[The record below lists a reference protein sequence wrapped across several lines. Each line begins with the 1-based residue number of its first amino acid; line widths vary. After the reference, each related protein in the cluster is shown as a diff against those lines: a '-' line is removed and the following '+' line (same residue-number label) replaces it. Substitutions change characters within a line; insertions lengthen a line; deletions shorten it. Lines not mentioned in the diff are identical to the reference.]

1 LVQLFNDLT
10 LQHFN
15 VPFTLQELATMCG
28 GELVG
33 EPALKIT
40 GAASLAEA
48 VPGEISFFADRK
60 YVGLLRKTRASAVFV
75 PPDFAEA
82 TSDAAQI
89 RVSNPAKAF
98 EQLVLKLAPK
108 PITFAPGIH
117 PSAIVDP
124 SAQLG
129 KRVSIQ
135 PHVVIEADAK
145 IGDNT
150 IVGAG
155 SYVGHETVI
164 GSSSLIYPR
173 VTIRERS
180 RVGSRVIIHSG
191 TVIGA
196 DGFGFEMVDGR
207 QQKIQQLGI
216 VQIDDDVE
224 IGANTTVDRARFGRT
239 WIQQGAKIDNLVQI
253 AHNVVIGKNTVIAAQ
268 TGIAG
273 SVRIGQRVLIGGQA
287 GIIGH
292 IEIGDNTAIGA
303 QSGISKNISGG
314 AWWASP
320 AVPLAEA
327 KQQIAWIHR
336 LGKLFARVKEIEK
349 KLGL

>member
-1 LVQLFNDLT
+1 
-10 LQHFN
+10 
-15 VPFTLQELATMCG
+15 MSG

-33 EPALKIT
+33 DPKLNIT

-48 VPGEISFFADRK
+48 TSGEISFFANRK
-60 YVGLLRKTRASAVFV
+60 YISLLRKTRASAVFV
-75 PPDFAEA
+75 PPDFAEPVA
-82 TSDAAQI
+82 AAQV
-89 RVSNPAKAF
+89 RVSNPTKAF
-98 EQLVLKLAPK
+98 EQVVLKFSPK
-108 PITFAPGIH
+108 PITYAPGIH
-117 PSAIVDP
+117 PSAIVER
-124 SAQLG
+124 SVRLG
-129 KRVSIQ
+129 ERVSIQ
-135 PHVVIEADAK
+135 PHAVIEDGSQ
-145 IGDNT
+145 IGDDT
-150 IVGAG
+150 IIGAG
-155 SYVGHETVI
+155 SYIGHETTI
-164 GSSSLIYPR
+164 GTACLIYPL

-180 RVGSRVIIHSG
+180 RIGSRVIIHSG
-191 TVIGA
+191 AVIGA

-224 IGANTTVDRARFGRT
+224 IGANTTIDRARFGRT
-239 WIQQGAKIDNLVQI
+239 WIQQGVKIDNLVQI

-273 SVRIGQRVLIGGQA
+273 SVQIGQRVLIGGQA
-287 GIIGH
+287 GVIEH

-303 QSGISKNISGG
+303 QSGISKSISGG

-327 KQQIAWIHR
+327 KQQIAWIRR

>member
-1 LVQLFNDLT
+1 LEQLANT
-10 LQHFN
+10 S
-15 VPFTLQELATMCG
+15 G

-33 EPALKIT
+33 DPSLQIT

-48 VPGEISFFADRK
+48 TPGEISFFGNRK
-60 YVGLLRKTRASAVFV
+60 YIGLLRKTRASAVFV
-75 PPDFAEA
+75 PADFAEA
-82 TSDAAQI
+82 ITPAQI
-89 RVSNPAKAF
+89 RVANPTKAF
-98 EQLVLKLAPK
+98 EQVVLKFAPE

-117 PSAIVDP
+117 PTAVVDA

-129 KRVSIQ
+129 EGVSIQ
-135 PHVVIEADAK
+135 PHAVIEAGARIAD
-145 IGDNT
+145 DT
-150 IVGAG
+150 IIGAG
-155 SYVGHETVI
+155 SYIGHETVI
-164 GSSSLIYPR
+164 GPGCLIYPR

-180 RVGSRVIIHSG
+180 RIGSRVIIHSG
-191 TVIGA
+191 AVIGA

-239 WIQQGAKIDNLVQI
+239 WIQQGVKIDNLVQI
-253 AHNVVIGKNTVIAAQ
+253 AHNVVIGKNSVIVAQ
-268 TGIAG
+268 TGISG
-273 SVRIGQRVLIGGQA
+273 STRVGQRVMMGGQV
-287 GIIGH
+287 GIVGH
-292 IEIGDNTAIGA
+292 LEIGDGTAIGA
-303 QSGISKNISGG
+303 QSGISKSVPGG
-314 AWWASP
+314 VWFGYP

-327 KQQIAWIHR
+327 KRQIAWIHR